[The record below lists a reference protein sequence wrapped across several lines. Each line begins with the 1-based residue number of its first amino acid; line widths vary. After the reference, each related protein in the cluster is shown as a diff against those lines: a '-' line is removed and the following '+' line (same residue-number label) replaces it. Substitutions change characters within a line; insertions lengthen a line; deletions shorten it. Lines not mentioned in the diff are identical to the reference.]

1 MAMFI
6 PLVNWVTKHDRITFF
21 SKGGDGVISMKRF
34 AAFALLCAVGCG
46 GDTKSTPVKDLNKQ
60 LPPAPMGA
68 GGKKSNS
75 PAMSEK

>member
-1 MAMFI
+1 
-6 PLVNWVTKHDRITFF
+6 
-21 SKGGDGVISMKRF
+21 MKRF

-75 PAMSEK
+75 PANRLHHSSSSYVIAVTRESLQVAMAYLALAS

>member
-1 MAMFI
+1 MI
-6 PLVNWVTKHDRITFF
+6 STKRI
-21 SKGGDGVISMKRF
+21 

-68 GGKKSNS
+68 GGGKKAAGGS
-75 PAMSEK
+75 PSTSER

>member
-1 MAMFI
+1 M
-6 PLVNWVTKHDRITFF
+6 
-21 SKGGDGVISMKRF
+21 ISMKRV

-68 GGKKSNS
+68 GGGGAKKDTSN
-75 PAMSEK
+75 PGMVER

>member
-1 MAMFI
+1 
-6 PLVNWVTKHDRITFF
+6 
-21 SKGGDGVISMKRF
+21 VISMKRF
-34 AAFALLCAVGCG
+34 VAFALLCAVGCG